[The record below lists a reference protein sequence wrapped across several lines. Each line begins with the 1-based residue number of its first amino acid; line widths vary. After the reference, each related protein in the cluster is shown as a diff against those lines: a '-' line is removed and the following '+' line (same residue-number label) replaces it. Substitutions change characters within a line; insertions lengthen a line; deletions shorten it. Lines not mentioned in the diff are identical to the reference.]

1 MCRCMKVLGANIR
14 RHPTVFPDCRIYTF
28 WVNLNNLLLCW
39 NDILLNTN
47 EMSLG
52 GSDS

>member
-14 RHPTVFPDCRIYTF
+14 CYLTLFSDCRILLYMF

-39 NDILLNTN
+39 KDILLKI
-47 EMSLG
+47 SLG